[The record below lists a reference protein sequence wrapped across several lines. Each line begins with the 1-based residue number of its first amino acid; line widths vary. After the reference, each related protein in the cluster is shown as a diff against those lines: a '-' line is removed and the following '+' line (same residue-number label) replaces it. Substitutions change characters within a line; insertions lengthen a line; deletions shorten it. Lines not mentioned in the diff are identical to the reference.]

1 VEPHHIYS
9 FDGVTPRI
17 HPRAHIHPSACI
29 IGDVDVGEACFIG
42 PHATL
47 RGDNGLI
54 RLDAGSNVQD
64 NCVLHSR
71 PGGRRWSRKA
81 LASKQAACMRAFR
94 RAS

>member
-42 PHATL
+42 PTPPCAAT
-47 RGDNGLI
+47 
-54 RLDAGSNVQD
+54 
-64 NCVLHSR
+64 
-71 PGGRRWSRKA
+71 
-81 LASKQAACMRAFR
+81 
-94 RAS
+94 